1 MYLSGPVSHGDGILD
16 YNGQAS
22 ITGGTVFAAGS
33 SGMMQ
38 TFGENS
44 TQNYLVVYCEEAQ
57 QEGTVIRLTDG
68 ENQLLGE
75 YASPKAF
82 DTIIISAPEL
92 KKGAVYHLAL
102 GEKADTGME
111 IEVTNVETVWG
122 KQSAN
127 TGIHGAHGDFRKHRG
142 EPPEGKEPPEGVEFP
157 KGREPPDRKE
167 LPEEMSLPE

>member
-1 MYLSGPVSHGDGILD
+1 MRP
-16 YNGQAS
+16 
-22 ITGGTVFAAGS
+22 
-33 SGMMQ
+33 
-38 TFGENS
+38 
-44 TQNYLVVYCEEAQ
+44 
-57 QEGTVIRLTDG
+57 
-68 ENQLLGE
+68 
-75 YASPKAF
+75 PKSF

-122 KQSAN
+122 KQGAN